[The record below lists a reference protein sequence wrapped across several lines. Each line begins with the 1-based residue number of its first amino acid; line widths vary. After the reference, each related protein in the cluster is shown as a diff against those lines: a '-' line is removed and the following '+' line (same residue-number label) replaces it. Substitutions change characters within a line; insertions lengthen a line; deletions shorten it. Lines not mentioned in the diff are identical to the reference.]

1 MESFLR
7 NLTKQVTCSICLNTF
22 SNPKIISCFHTFCCE
37 CLEKHARASHK
48 QGQFRC
54 PECQAEIALPEENRF
69 DRLPTSFFH
78 NSLLN
83 LLAVRQSGDGT
94 NITCGNCKN
103 RSSNVHYCFDCAR
116 FMCSDCLNAHEVMRD
131 AFEGHKVIPVKD
143 FQAQDYE
150 AFLKQQPFCSKKY
163 HEREITRFFC
173 LQCQSCVCHLCIV
186 TDHQNHKVNLLDE
199 GADNEKGNIMADA
212 ALSREREKGLKDMIR
227 QFEET
232 ASKLENNTETAKRG
246 VTQAAEQMIAEIR
259 EREREAITSIET
271 TRVTRLDRINSAKQQ
286 VESLTKQNK
295 KVADFAETLIQRSSS
310 WDIMQNKTT
319 LKQRFQELRGIQA
332 VKHHE
337 TSFIKFY
344 AAPVAG
350 FKLGD
355 IATKDVADANQS
367 TLEGLDKTLQAGVEA
382 EFILSPK
389 TADGEISNQSDLK
402 QRIEVTIDPIEDV
415 KHVSVRE
422 KENGRFKV
430 KFTPKVPGA
439 YSIEVKINGDKLPTC
454 PFTVQVKERELTA
467 VVGELDLKLFEG
479 EQLKSLHGIAVN
491 TKGMIAITD
500 SEGHCV
506 YIFDKEGKCLRKF
519 GSQGN
524 NAGQFSFPCGVTYLN
539 DDEILIADAGSRRI
553 QQVDVQTGTVV
564 KSFGKYDSA
573 KGRFNC
579 PIHVCLDDERHIVVT
594 DFSNNRIQVMSR
606 EGESISIFGDS
617 GPEKLSRPTSCIPYK
632 NMFFV
637 SDEGNHC
644 IKTFD
649 HSGTFLY
656 KFGKRGNQDGQFS
669 LLRGMLV
676 DNNNNLLVC
685 DRDNNRVQQ
694 FSLDGRFIGKS
705 ITHLPHPA
713 GIATAPD
720 GRILVTSYTTNKV
733 YVLK

>member
-7 NLTKQVTCSICLNTF
+7 NLTKQVTCSICLDTF
-22 SNPKIISCFHTFCCE
+22 NNPKIISCFHTFCCE
-37 CLEKHARASHK
+37 CLEKHARRNHK
-48 QGQFRC
+48 QGKFLC
-54 PECQAEIALPEENRF
+54 PECQAEIALPEGNRF

-94 NITCGNCKN
+94 NITCGNCKK

-116 FMCSDCLNAHEVMRD
+116 FLCSDRCLTAHEIMRV
-131 AFEGHKVIPVKD
+131 AFEGHKVMPVKD
-143 FQAQDYE
+143 FQAEDYE
-150 AFLKQQPFCSKKY
+150 ALLKRQPFCSKKY
-163 HEREITRFFC
+163 HEREISRFFC

-199 GADNEKGNIMADA
+199 AADNEKGNIMADA
-212 ALSREREKGLKDMIR
+212 ALSREREKSLTDIIR

-232 ASKLENNTETAKRG
+232 ASKLENNAEIATRG

-259 EREREAITSIET
+259 ERKREAIASIET

-286 VESLTKQNK
+286 VESVTKQNK
-295 KVADFAETLIQRSSS
+295 KVADFAETMVQRSSS
-310 WDIMQNKTT
+310 WNIMQNKTT
-319 LKQRFQELRGIQA
+319 LKQRFEELRGIQA
-332 VKHHE
+332 AKHRE

-344 AAPVAG
+344 AAPVVE
-350 FKLGD
+350 FKLGN

-367 TLEGLDKTLQAGVEA
+367 TLEGLDQTLQAGAEA

-389 TADGEISNQSDLK
+389 TAEREISNQSDLK
-402 QRIEVTIDPIEDV
+402 DVT
-415 KHVSVRE
+415 HVSVRE
-422 KENGRFKV
+422 TENGRFKV

-454 PFTVQVKERELTA
+454 PFTVQVKQRELT

-479 EQLKSLHGIAVN
+479 EQLEGLYGIAVN

-500 SEGHCV
+500 LHGHCV
-506 YIFDKEGKCLRKF
+506 YIFDKEGKCLRKV
-519 GSQGN
+519 GSEGKN
-524 NAGQFSFPCGVTYLN
+524 VGKFFYPYGVTYLN
-539 DDEILIADAGSRRI
+539 DDEILIADAANNRI

-564 KSFGKYDSA
+564 KSFGKYGTA
-573 KGRFNC
+573 KGQFNF
-579 PIHVCLDDERHIVVT
+579 PIDVCLDEERHIVLPEFV
-594 DFSNNRIQVMSR
+594 NNRIQVMSR
-606 EGESISIFGDS
+606 EGESIFIFGDS
-617 GPEKLSRPTSCIPYK
+617 GPEKLSRPTSCISYK

-637 SDEGNHC
+637 SDKNNHC

-649 HSGTFLY
+649 QSGTVLY
-656 KFGKRGNQDGQFS
+656 KFGKEGNQDGQFS
-669 LLRGMLV
+669 SPRCMLI
-676 DNNNNLLVC
+676 DSNNNLLVC
-685 DRDNNRVQQ
+685 DQDNNRVQQ
-694 FSLDGRFIGKS
+694 FSLEGRFTGKS
-705 ITHLPHPA
+705 ITHLPDPR

-720 GRILVTSYTTNKV
+720 GRILVTSTNKV

>member
-7 NLTKQVTCSICLNTF
+7 NLTKQVTCSICLDTF
-22 SNPKIISCFHTFCCE
+22 NDPKIISCFHTFCCE
-37 CLEKHARASHK
+37 CLENHARASHR
-48 QGQFRC
+48 QGIFRC
-54 PECQAEIALPEENRF
+54 PECQAEIDLPEGNRF

-116 FMCSDCLNAHEVMRD
+116 FMCSDCLTAHEVMRD
-131 AFEGHKVIPVKD
+131 AFEGHKVMPVKD

-150 AFLKQQPFCSKKY
+150 ALLKRQPFCSKKY

-199 GADNEKGNIMADA
+199 AADNEKGNIMGDA
-212 ALSREREKGLKDMIR
+212 ALSREREKDLTYMIQ

-232 ASKLENNTETAKRG
+232 ASKLENNAEIAKRG

-259 EREREAITSIET
+259 EREREAIASIET
-271 TRVTRLDRINSAKQQ
+271 TRVTRLERINSAKDE

-295 KVADFAETLIQRSSS
+295 KVADFAETMVQRSSS
-310 WDIMQNKTT
+310 WNIMHNKTT
-319 LKQRFQELRGIQA
+319 LKQRFEELRGIQA
-332 VKHHE
+332 AKHHE

-344 AAPVAG
+344 AAPVVG
-350 FKLGD
+350 FKLGH
-355 IATKDVADANQS
+355 ITTKDVADARKS
-367 TLEGLDKTLQAGVEA
+367 TLQRLDKTLQAGVEA
-382 EFILSPK
+382 EFILSPI
-389 TADGEISNQSDLK
+389 TAEGEISNQPDLK
-402 QRIEVTIDPIEDV
+402 QQIEVTIDPTEDV
-415 KHVSVRE
+415 TDVSVRE
-422 KENGRFKV
+422 TENGRFKV

-454 PFTVQVKERELTA
+454 PFTVQVKERKLT
-467 VVGELDLKLFEG
+467 VVGKLDLKLFEG
-479 EQLKSLHGIAVN
+479 EQLKIGPHRIAVN
-491 TKGMIAITD
+491 TKGIIAITD
-500 SEGHCV
+500 YYGHCV
-506 YIFDKEGKCLRKF
+506 YIFDKEGKCLRKS

-524 NAGQFSFPCGVTYLN
+524 NAGQFFHPFGVTYLN
-539 DDEILIADAGSRRI
+539 DDEILIADTGNHRI

-564 KSFGKYDSA
+564 KSFGKCGGA
-573 KGRFNC
+573 KGQFSF
-579 PIHVCLDDERHIVVT
+579 PIDVCLDEERHIVVT
-594 DFSNNRIQVMSR
+594 EFYNNRIQVMSC

-617 GPEKLSRPTSCIPYK
+617 GPEKLNHPTSCIPYK

-637 SDEGNHC
+637 SDTDNHC

-649 HSGTFLY
+649 QSGTFLY
-656 KFGKRGNQDGQFS
+656 KFGKQGNQDGQFDCPS
-669 LLRGMLV
+669 GMLV
-676 DNNNNLLVC
+676 DSNNNLLVC
-685 DRDNNRVQQ
+685 DRNNDRVQQ
-694 FSLDGRFIGKS
+694 FSLDGRFTGKS
-705 ITHLPHPA
+705 TTHLPNPFR
-713 GIATAPD
+713 IATAPD
-720 GRILVTSYTTNKV
+720 GRILVTSYTNKV

>member
-1 MESFLR
+1 MQERATNKENSDALSVR
-7 NLTKQVTCSICLNTF
+7 QKSIY
-22 SNPKIISCFHTFCCE
+22 PKKT
-37 CLEKHARASHK
+37 ASTV
-48 QGQFRC
+48 C
-54 PECQAEIALPEENRF
+54 PPVC
-69 DRLPTSFFH
+69 TSFFH

-94 NITCGNCKN
+94 NITCGNCKK

-116 FMCSDCLNAHEVMRD
+116 FLCSDRCLTAHEIMRD
-131 AFEGHKVIPVKD
+131 AFEGHKVMPVKD

-150 AFLKQQPFCSKKY
+150 ALLKRQPFCSKKY

-199 GADNEKGNIMADA
+199 AADNEKGNIMADA
-212 ALSREREKGLKDMIR
+212 ALSREREKDLTYMIQ

-232 ASKLENNTETAKRG
+232 ASNLENNAEIAKRG

-259 EREREAITSIET
+259 EREREAIASIET
-271 TRVTRLDRINSAKQQ
+271 TRVTRLERINSAKDE

-295 KVADFAETLIQRSSS
+295 KVADFAETMVQRSSS
-310 WDIMQNKTT
+310 WNIMQNKTT
-319 LKQRFQELRGIQA
+319 LKQRFEELRGIQA
-332 VKHHE
+332 AKHDE

-344 AAPVAG
+344 AAPVVG

-367 TLEGLDKTLQAGVEA
+367 TLEGLAQTIQAGVEA

-389 TADGEISNQSDLK
+389 TAQGEISNQPDLK
-402 QRIEVTIDPIEDV
+402 QQIAVTIDPTEDV
-415 KHVSVRE
+415 TDVSVRE
-422 KENGRFKV
+422 TENGRFKV

-454 PFTVQVKERELTA
+454 PFTVQVKERELT
-467 VVGELDLKLFEG
+467 VVGELDLKLLEG
-479 EQLKSLHGIAVN
+479 EQLKNLRGIAVN

-500 SEGHCV
+500 SEGQCV
-506 YIFDKEGKCLRKF
+506 YIFDKEGKRLRKC
-519 GSQGN
+519 GSKAN
-524 NAGQFSFPCGVTYLN
+524 NAGQFFYPSGVTYLN
-539 DDEILIADAGSRRI
+539 DDKILIADAGNCRI

-564 KSFGKYDSA
+564 KSFGKSGAA
-573 KGRFNC
+573 KGQLSF
-579 PIHVCLDDERHIVVT
+579 PIDVCLDEERHIVVT
-594 DFSNNRIQVMSR
+594 EYSNNRIQVMSR
-606 EGESISIFGDS
+606 ESESISIFGDS
-617 GPEKLSRPTSCIPYK
+617 GPEKLKRPTSCIPYK

-637 SDEGNHC
+637 SDADNHS

-649 HSGTFLY
+649 QSGTFLY
-656 KFGKRGNQDGQFS
+656 KFGKQGNQDGQFDYPF
-669 LLRGMLV
+669 GILV
-676 DNNNNLLVC
+676 GSSSYLLVC
-685 DRDNNRVQQ
+685 DSKNNRVQQ
-694 FSLDGRFIGKS
+694 FSLDGRFTGKS
-705 ITHLPHPA
+705 ITYLPNPR

-720 GRILVTSYTTNKV
+720 GRILVTSADKV